1 MCKETTVA
9 INPPNFGL
17 INSQAGQIVLDAR
30 NALQRILF
38 FNDYIQEMG
47 LNGLVA
53 LGFSSDDAA
62 LMLSVYQNLS
72 AIANVCLGSS
82 YSGPPLP
89 FNFLA
94 QTIPMWAG
102 S

>member
-1 MCKETTVA
+1 MAV
-9 INPPNFGL
+9 NPPNFGI
-17 INSQAGQIVLDAR
+17 INAQAGQIVLDAR

-47 LNGLVA
+47 HSGLVA
-53 LGFSSDDAA
+53 LGFASDDAD
-62 LMLSVYQNLS
+62 LMLSVYSNL
-72 AIANVCLGSS
+72 AAVANTCLGAP
-82 YSGPPLP
+82 YTGPPLP